1 MKQFFFCSG
10 LLLFLSIV
18 VFRLDSF
25 ASSDKINWNLY
36 EEGMV
41 IGKKTSQ
48 KILLYFYANWCGY
61 CNKMKKKTF
70 QDSLVI
76 DYVNTHF
83 VPIKVNTDKKEQLAL
98 KYRVRGLPST
108 FILSEDG
115 DEISNLPGYIKPS
128 KMLLILKFINT
139 ESYTKMS
146 FEKFVGGKK

>member
-1 MKQFFFCSG
+1 
-10 LLLFLSIV
+10 
-18 VFRLDSF
+18 
-25 ASSDKINWNLY
+25 
-36 EEGMV
+36 MV